1 MKEKIRKILL
11 VICVC
16 VFVYSVFQLGMIFYN
31 YYKTEKDSQELVEDY
46 IAEPETKDEDEEID
60 PLKRVVDFKKLQERN
75 KDVIGWLYIPD
86 TTIDEPIL
94 KGASNDT
101 YLRTDIDHQS
111 KTAGQVFIDEINSK
125 DFSDDNT
132 IIYGHNMRNGT
143 RFHDL
148 RYYVEKEFYDEHNLV
163 YIYLP
168 DNTVNVYKI
177 YSANVINASSDFYQK
192 GINYTSYVQN
202 AQSSAKQTS
211 EVSDEQQPLILL
223 STCYAHN
230 SENRYV
236 VFARLDKNVKIGE

>member
-1 MKEKIRKILL
+1 MREKLRKLL
-11 VICVC
+11 LIICVC
-16 VFVYSVFQLGMIFYN
+16 VFVYSAFQLGTIFYN
-31 YYKTEKDSQELVEDY
+31 YYKTEKDSEELVNDY
-46 IAEPETKDEDEEID
+46 IVEPEVSEEKEAD
-60 PLKRVVDFKKLQERN
+60 PLKRVVDFQKLQERN

-101 YLRTDIDHQS
+101 YLRTDIDNQS

-125 DFSDDNT
+125 DFTDDNT

-148 RYYVEKEFYDEHNLV
+148 RYYVEKDFYNQHNLV

-168 DNTVNVYKI
+168 NHTVNVYKV
-177 YSANVINASSDFYQK
+177 YSANVINATSDFYQK
-192 GINYTSYVQN
+192 GIKYTQYVQK
-202 AQSSAKQTS
+202 AQSHAKQTS
-211 EVSDEQQPLILL
+211 EVSDKQQPLILL